1 MDVTCS
7 IPLGPLGPARL
18 HLRDFLDGS
27 AMDLIY
33 PRRALDKYGRDM
45 TAAAKNNKTAA
56 DPVIGRDSEI
66 DRVVCTLCRRSKNN
80 AVLVGA
86 PGVGK
91 TAIAEG
97 LAQRVAAGTVPPCLA
112 GARVVELDLA
122 ALLAGTKY
130 RGTYEERVKEVIKEA
145 ERADDG
151 SKVIL
156 FIDEIHT
163 LLGSSSGGGG
173 AAANMLKPALAR
185 GRIRCV
191 GATTLDEYRR
201 YMEKDAALERRFQ
214 RIDVEEPSE
223 DVAVGILRV
232 LKRRYEAHH
241 GVKLWTRLL
250 LLLCS
255 LLLDISLVTSR
266 LVDFFSFFFGQKA
279 RDSANF
285 CL

>member
-1 MDVTCS
+1 MCLKIRCDGESEKFYKIFWELNKAIYLVF
-7 IPLGPLGPARL
+7 A
-18 HLRDFLDGS
+18 FLD
-27 AMDLIY
+27 
-33 PRRALDKYGRDM
+33 K
-45 TAAAKNNKTAA
+45 KKTCKI
-56 DPVIGRDSEI
+56 V
-66 DRVVCTLCRRSKNN
+66 
-80 AVLVGA
+80 
-86 PGVGK
+86 
-91 TAIAEG
+91 
-97 LAQRVAAGTVPPCLA
+97 AQRVAAGTVPPCLA

-156 FIDEIHT
+156 FIDEIHM
-163 LLGSSSGGGG
+163 LLGSSSSGGGG

-241 GVKLWTRLL
+241 GLKVMDSAIVAAVQLAARYIPGNV
-250 LLLCS
+250 C
-255 LLLDISLVTSR
+255 
-266 LVDFFSFFFGQKA
+266 LVDFFFFLF
-279 RDSANF
+279 
-285 CL
+285 

>member
-1 MDVTCS
+1 
-7 IPLGPLGPARL
+7 
-18 HLRDFLDGS
+18 
-27 AMDLIY
+27 
-33 PRRALDKYGRDM
+33 
-45 TAAAKNNKTAA
+45 
-56 DPVIGRDSEI
+56 
-66 DRVVCTLCRRSKNN
+66 
-80 AVLVGA
+80 
-86 PGVGK
+86 
-91 TAIAEG
+91 
-97 LAQRVAAGTVPPCLA
+97 VAAGTVPPCLA

-156 FIDEIHT
+156 FIDEIHM
-163 LLGSSSGGGG
+163 LLGSSSSGGGG

-241 GVKLWTRLL
+241 GLKVMDSAIVAAVQLAARYIPGNV
-250 LLLCS
+250 C
-255 LLLDISLVTSR
+255 
-266 LVDFFSFFFGQKA
+266 LVDFFFFLF
-279 RDSANF
+279 
-285 CL
+285 